1 MIDNN
6 KITSLLNSET
16 LVHIYHYIMVTNI
29 HLYIEEIND
38 SINETDKVSLK
49 KSISEYIKM
58 ILMYGSN
65 FTNNLVMT
73 KEEILKKVLL
83 AKEKEK
89 MKIVDD
95 FENMSE
101 SHREIENELKK
112 YKLGKWSKGLSKGL
126 INYDKNVYASERQ
139 EMGNVDLY
147 VVSDENE
154 ISNISHLDDDENMES
169 FDEY

>member
-1 MIDNN
+1 MHGSNYT
-6 KITSLLNSET
+6 TSL
-16 LVHIYHYIMVTNI
+16 IM
-29 HLYIEEIND
+29 
-38 SINETDKVSLK
+38 S
-49 KSISEYIKM
+49 
-58 ILMYGSN
+58 
-65 FTNNLVMT
+65 

-95 FENMSE
+95 FESMSE
-101 SHREIENELKK
+101 TQREVENELKK

-147 VVSDENE
+147 VVAEENE
-154 ISNISHLDDDENMES
+154 ISDISHLDDDENMES